1 MLKKRAVYVFKNI
14 LWACFYFILS
24 YYIIF
29 IDIANRD
36 LLTGTILNIIFI
48 FILLFMEKLEN
59 YVFYKIVDKL
69 KSREKPTI
77 VLKIISYISN
87 DVPFKPALYFFY
99 IVVLICSAILS
110 AEPEF
115 RYLSY
120 MSDYFKTVDY
130 GILVL
135 LACDQFLSQVFKHVS
150 ES

>member
-1 MLKKRAVYVFKNI
+1 MIKKRAVYIIKNI

-36 LLTGTILNIIFI
+36 LLTGTILNIVFI

-59 YVFYKIVDKL
+59 YVFYKIVDKIR
-69 KSREKPTI
+69 SRKKPTI
-77 VLKIISYISN
+77 VAKIISYISN
-87 DVPFKPALYFFY
+87 DVPFKSALYFFY
-99 IVVLICSAILS
+99 VVVLICSAILS

-115 RYLSY
+115 RYLNH
-120 MSDYFKTVDY
+120 MGDYFKTVDY

-135 LACDQFLSQVFKHVS
+135 LACDQFLSQVLKHVS